1 MFFNLKFFISLFDNN
16 NGTTLIY
23 LVSSFNSIYLT
34 SIIQGIPKKN
44 STTHTPAVN
53 NIFLFFRYLGYS
65 STKALIIVSKQP
77 N

>member
-1 MFFNLKFFISLFDNN
+1 MF
-16 NGTTLIY
+16 GG
-23 LVSSFNSIYLT
+23 SSFNSIYLT